1 MKHIPDPTSEISPAL
16 ALFARTIDAQLP
28 AARELFQYALTLLML
43 EDNKAECIAR
53 HVIDQREHLTFKT
66 IAGDQYTLIK
76 PNLSV
81 EQLDHLRSMVHAVL
95 RSSPPPA
102 SDLTGETSKSLHE

>member
-1 MKHIPDPTSEISPAL
+1 MKHIPDPTSEISPDL
-16 ALFARTIDAQLP
+16 ALFPRTIDVQLP
-28 AARELFQYALTLLML
+28 AARELFHYALTLLML

-66 IAGDQYTLIK
+66 IAGEQYTLIK
-76 PNLSV
+76 PDLSV
-81 EQLDHLRSMVHAVL
+81 EQLDHLRSMVRAVL

-102 SDLTGETSKSLHE
+102 SDLTGEAAE